1 MATGKLGSSDL
12 SPAADTSIYTVPAD
26 NFSVVSVNLCN
37 RGTSTTAIRI
47 AVAAS
52 GTPANDE
59 YIEFDAQLLPKGVLE
74 RTGIVVDTGKQ
85 IVVRSSLGSVTAM
98 VYGVET
104 STL

>member
-1 MATGKLGSSDL
+1 M
-12 SPAADTSIYTVPAD
+12 
-26 NFSVVSVNLCN
+26 C
-37 RGTSTTAIRI
+37 IRD
-47 AVAAS
+47 S
-52 GTPANDE
+52 
-59 YIEFDAQLLPKGVLE
+59 IEFDAQLLPKGVLE